1 MQFLNEMKKYF
12 SLFLIAIMVL
22 SFGSR
27 VVRAENESGLTS
39 DMIAKEESAKEADLK
54 IDPATN
60 RTKFKTE
67 KARVEQARRDAI
79 TQREATKKEIV
90 ARKEA
95 ARIEWDKR
103 WSREMILANLEKH
116 YLRINNIST
125 KVATA
130 NIDITEMNANIAKAR
145 IAIDETKINFEKAK
159 TIYNGIDTAKFKT
172 DEVYK
177 KSVRADFELAVKS
190 AKESAKSAQNYLKE
204 AVRAL
209 KEAVMGE
216 LENLKLDNGAE
227 KTEASTTQTTNQ

>member
-1 MQFLNEMKKYF
+1 
-12 SLFLIAIMVL
+12 MVL

-95 ARIEWDKR
+95 ARKEIELKR
-103 WSREMILANLEKH
+103 EAMKASNVDQRINSVEKRAEMILANLEKH